1 MAESLEVL
9 MQKALKLSIM
19 GFNFAKLKQVFD
31 AIDWCAQ
38 EQLTEIR
45 PKFVGDEVEKI
56 TGIPSFHFSGGK
68 KPDHYEIRLYHF
80 PDDESNNQ
88 EILKRCQ
95 ELVQQPK
102 SMKKWTHNFHSV
114 SAAQIKKSDNKE
126 DFACNKFVFNLDYRL
141 VVPGMKIISK
151 SGKTFMLH
159 MNGLRDKSMN
169 NNDLA
174 TWLKEETTFTQEVA
188 YYLGVDTPEKRKYVE
203 RTRENTGTCG
213 ICCKEQKLTKQGNLV
228 HHGFTKPGHGYIQG
242 DCFGVGFKPY
252 ELSASSCK
260 SYIEALTKMMNDHK
274 AALRRHQNGE
284 ILTLNVETKTYKL
297 IMGRKIYD
305 TKLVNKG
312 TPEFEV
318 AQKQII
324 IKLQNQIRQLEGS
337 ITFYQS
343 RVDNWKLDTL
353 PWDKLQKMSKK

>member
-31 AIDWCAQ
+31 AIDWSAQ
-38 EQLTEIR
+38 EQLVEIR
-45 PKFVGDEVEKI
+45 PKFVGDEVAQI
-56 TGIPSFHFSGGK
+56 TGIESFHFSGGK
-68 KPDHYEIRLYHF
+68 KSDHYEIRLYNF
-80 PDDESNNQ
+80 PDEEEKNK
-88 EILKRCQ
+88 EIVRHCQ
-95 ELVQQPK
+95 ELVKKQKQ
-102 SMKKWTHNFHSV
+102 MKKWSHNFYDV
-114 SAAQIKKSDNKE
+114 SSGKAVTDTKDSTDVPR
-126 DFACNKFVFNLDYRL
+126 FVFQLDYRL

-169 NNDLA
+169 NNDLV
-174 TWLKEETTFTQEVA
+174 TWLKEETTFTEEVA
-188 YYLGVDTPEKRKYVE
+188 DHLGVETPEKRKRVE

-213 ICCKEQKLTKQGNLV
+213 ICCKEQKLSKQGNLV
-228 HHGFTKPGHGYIQG
+228 HHGFTKPGFGYIQG

-252 ELSASSCK
+252 ELSAQACK
-260 SYIEALTKMMNDHK
+260 SYIEVLTRMMNDNK

-284 ILTLNVETKTYKL
+284 ILTLSVQTKTYKI
-297 IMGRKIYD
+297 IMGHKVYD

-312 TPEFEV
+312 TPEFDQ
-318 AQKQII
+318 AQKIMI
-324 IKLQNQIRQLEGS
+324 AKLQGEIRKLQTH
-337 ITFYQS
+337 IVFYQE